1 MYSVVSGNSNRKFE
15 SEIAENALQGL
26 AKFKIPPPLEKA
38 MVYRLIDLFRLRPL
52 GVAF

>member
-26 AKFKIPPPLEKA
+26 AKFKIPPNPPRKSHGLP
-38 MVYRLIDLFRLRPL
+38 VNRPLRPL